1 MQDRI
6 KPLKTIMNF
15 RDFGGYESVEGGML
29 KRDKLFRSAH
39 LNKLNKKELRQIS
52 DMDIGLVVD
61 LRHKPERERQPSLYP
76 VADEARVLVYGDSPD
91 SESAKV
97 APHEA
102 FMEHELNTAE
112 DAHAYMIKSYSLRA
126 GDERFQNIFRET
138 LEHMA
143 ETGEPILVHCAAGKD
158 RTGTLV
164 ALIQGLLGVGEP
176 AIREDYMLTNKAV
189 DIESF
194 LEPAS
199 KMFAKRYG
207 RPITPDAIRPMF
219 GVDEAYLDIAL
230 KNMGD
235 LRSYAK
241 ESLGITE
248 ADISTLK
255 KYYVES

>member
-1 MQDRI
+1 MQDRV

-15 RDFGGYESVEGGML
+15 RDFGGYDTIDGKKL

-39 LNKLNKKELRQIS
+39 LNNLNDKELSHIS
-52 DMDIGLVVD
+52 DMEIGLVVD
-61 LRHKPERERQPSLYP
+61 LRHKPERERQPSRYP
-76 VADEARVLVYGDSPD
+76 VADEARVLVYGDAPE

-126 GDERFQNIFRET
+126 GDARFQDIFRNT
-138 LEHMA
+138 LIHMV

-164 ALIQGLLGVGEP
+164 ALIHGLLDVPELS
-176 AIREDYMLTNKAV
+176 IREDYMLTNKAV

-207 RPITPDAIRPMF
+207 RDISPDAIRPMF
-219 GVDEAYLDIAL
+219 RVDETYLDIAL
-230 KNMGD
+230 QTMGD
-235 LRSYAK
+235 IKAYAK
-241 ESLGITE
+241 ENLGITE
-248 ADISTLK
+248 AEIKALK
-255 KYYVES
+255 QHYVLD